1 MKKSF
6 FAAKSKET
14 IIIMRKTTLILTF
27 LAVMACGGAQTG
39 SPFRCDTTGISIFNA
54 LVDGKFM
61 PATLVYCSEDKHY
74 LTYELRQPF
83 MENDTQFICRSYL
96 FNKCDTCSTYDTCI
110 SSFFWCSHCLE
121 QILGKDYAK
130 EPDFSGT
137 EWYTLGDAYRSYR
150 EAFPDLT
157 LTQNNLGNMPRN
169 WIWVKR
175 YQGKYVVTCDYP
187 YQKYFT
193 DTLIVHYGME
203 AWFSPFR
210 NVKELSAGTYYYEDD
225 YYDRDILGLA
235 KSRNWLIPSVLVK
248 GLYVK
253 TSLLSDGTLEQL
265 LVTPEEN
272 LQYFDCINSKL
283 CELDYL
289 DYDDVDFEA
298 HINPALM
305 ADIRNLQKSIKEQAS
320 NGKQKTENKENPV
333 EPIVVEG
340 VELFPADGNTPVKS
354 FSDTVSGEPPVMYA
368 EEMPEFPGGPDSLN
382 VFLRRN
388 TQWPHPLYDA
398 TGTVLIEF
406 VVEVDGSITNPTIKV
421 SLSPE
426 LDAEALRLV
435 GLMPK
440 WKPARAQGEPVRC
453 YYTIPV
459 TFTM

>member
-1 MKKSF
+1 
-6 FAAKSKET
+6 
-14 IIIMRKTTLILTF
+14 MRKTTLILAF
-27 LAVMACGGAQTG
+27 LAAVLCGGAQSG
-39 SPFRCDTTGISIFNA
+39 SPFDCDTTGISTFNA
-54 LVDGKFM
+54 PVNGKLM
-61 PATLVYCSEDKHY
+61 PAALIYCSEDKHH

-83 MENDTQFICRSYL
+83 MDNDTQYIWRSYHL
-96 FNKCDTCSTYDTCI
+96 YKCDTCSTYDTCI
-110 SSFFWCSHCLE
+110 SSFYWCTNCLE
-121 QILGKDYAK
+121 QILGKYYAN

-137 EWYTLGDAYRSYR
+137 EWYTLGDDYRYYR
-150 EAFPDLT
+150 EHFPDLT

-169 WIWVKR
+169 WFWIKK
-175 YQGKYVVTCDYP
+175 YQGKYVVTSDYP
-187 YQKYFT
+187 YHKFFT
-193 DTLIVHYGME
+193 DSLIVYYGME
-203 AWFSPFR
+203 AWFNPLR
-210 NVKELSAGTYYYEDD
+210 KVKELSAGTYYYEDD
-225 YYDRDILGLA
+225 YYDHDILGMA
-235 KSRNWLIPSVLVK
+235 KSRNWLLPSVLVK
-248 GLYVK
+248 GLYVE
-253 TSLLSDGTLEQL
+253 TTLQSDGTLTKQ

-289 DYDDVDFEA
+289 YYDDVDFEA
-298 HINPALM
+298 HTNPALM
-305 ADIRNLQKSIKEQAS
+305 ADILNLQQFLKEQAS
-320 NGKQKTENKENPV
+320 KGKRKADTEENLV
-333 EPIVVEG
+333 GSIFVEG
-340 VELFPADGNTPVKS
+340 VEMFPSDGNPPVKS
-354 FSDTVSGEPPVMYA
+354 FSDTLSGEPPVMFA

-453 YYTIPV
+453 YYKIPV
-459 TFTM
+459 IFRM

>member
-1 MKKSF
+1 
-6 FAAKSKET
+6 
-14 IIIMRKTTLILTF
+14 MRKTTLILAF
-27 LAVMACGGAQTG
+27 LAAVLCGGAQSG
-39 SPFRCDTTGISIFNA
+39 SPFDCDTTGISTFNA
-54 LVDGKFM
+54 PVNGKLM
-61 PATLVYCSEDKHY
+61 PAALIYCSEDKHH

-83 MENDTQFICRSYL
+83 MDNDTQYIWRSYHL
-96 FNKCDTCSTYDTCI
+96 YKCDTCSTYDTCI
-110 SSFFWCSHCLE
+110 SSFYWCTNCLE
-121 QILGKDYAK
+121 QILGKYYAN

-137 EWYTLGDAYRSYR
+137 EWYTLGDDYRYYR
-150 EAFPDLT
+150 EHFPDLT

-169 WIWVKR
+169 WFWVKR
-175 YQGKYVVTCDYP
+175 FQDKYAVTSDYP
-187 YQKYFT
+187 YHKFFT
-193 DTLIVHYGME
+193 DSLIVYYGME
-203 AWFSPFR
+203 AWFNPLR
-210 NVKELSAGTYYYEDD
+210 KVKELSAGTYYYEDD
-225 YYDRDILGLA
+225 YYDHDILGMA
-235 KSRNWLIPSVLVK
+235 KSRNWLLPSVLVK
-248 GLYVK
+248 GLYVE
-253 TSLLSDGTLEQL
+253 TTLQSDGTLTKQ

-289 DYDDVDFEA
+289 YYDDVDFEA
-298 HINPALM
+298 HTNPALM
-305 ADIRNLQKSIKEQAS
+305 ADILNLQQFLKEQAS
-320 NGKQKTENKENPV
+320 KGKRKADTEENLV
-333 EPIVVEG
+333 GSIFVEG
-340 VELFPADGNTPVKS
+340 VEMFPSDGNPPVKS
-354 FSDTVSGEPPVMYA
+354 FSDTLSGEPPVMFA

-453 YYTIPV
+453 YYKIPV
-459 TFTM
+459 IFRM

>member
-1 MKKSF
+1 M
-6 FAAKSKET
+6 
-14 IIIMRKTTLILTF
+14 IMRKTTLILAL
-27 LAVMACGGAQTG
+27 LAAVLCGRAQSG
-39 SPFRCDTTGISIFNA
+39 SPFDCDTTGISIFNA
-54 LVDGKFM
+54 PVNGKLV
-61 PATLVYCSEDKHY
+61 PAALIYCSEDKHT
-74 LTYELRQPF
+74 LSYELRQPF
-83 MENDTQFICRSYL
+83 MENDTQYIWRSYH
-96 FNKCDTCSTYDTCI
+96 FYKCDTCSTYDTCI
-110 SSFFWCSHCLE
+110 SSFYWCKHCLE
-121 QILGKDYAK
+121 QILGKYYAN

-137 EWYTLGDAYRSYR
+137 EWYTLGTAYRTYR
-150 EAFPDLT
+150 EDFPDLT
-157 LTQNNLGNMPRN
+157 LIQNNLGNMPRN
-169 WIWVKR
+169 WFWVKK
-175 YQGKYVVTCDYP
+175 YQGKYTVTSDYP
-187 YQKYFT
+187 YHKYFT

-210 NVKELSAGTYYYEDD
+210 NVKELSAGTYYYEDV
-225 YYDRDILGLA
+225 YYDHDILGMA
-235 KSRNWLIPSVLVK
+235 KSHNWLLPSVLAK
-248 GLYVK
+248 GLYVE
-253 TSLLSDGTLEQL
+253 TSLRSDGTLTQQ

-272 LQYFDCINSKL
+272 LQYFDCINSNL
-283 CELDYL
+283 CDLWYL
-289 DYDDVDFEA
+289 DYDTIDYEA
-298 HINPALM
+298 HTDPVLM
-305 ADIRNLQKSIKEQAS
+305 ADIRNLQKALKEQAS
-320 NGKQKTENKENPV
+320 KGKRKADTEENPV
-333 EPIVVEG
+333 GSIFVEG
-340 VELFPADGNTPVKS
+340 VEMFPSDGNPPVKS
-354 FSDTVSGEPPVMYA
+354 FSDTLSGEPPVMFA

>member
-1 MKKSF
+1 MYF
-6 FAAKSKET
+6 RGQNKEKT
-14 IIIMRKTTLILTF
+14 TKLMRKTTLILAL
-27 LAVMACGGAQTG
+27 LAAVLCGRAQSG
-39 SPFRCDTTGISIFNA
+39 SPFDCDTTGISTFNA
-54 LVDGKFM
+54 PVNGKLV
-61 PATLVYCSEDKHY
+61 PAALIYCSEDKHY

-83 MENDTQFICRSYL
+83 MENDTQYIWRSYH
-96 FNKCDTCSTYDTCI
+96 FYKCDTCSTYDTCI
-110 SSFFWCSHCLE
+110 SSFYWCKHCLE
-121 QILGKDYAK
+121 QILGKYYAN

-137 EWYTLGDAYRSYR
+137 EWYTLGTAYRTYR
-150 EAFPDLT
+150 EDFPDLT
-157 LTQNNLGNMPRN
+157 LIQNNLGNMPRN
-169 WIWVKR
+169 WFWVKK
-175 YQGKYVVTCDYP
+175 YQGKYTVTSDYP
-187 YQKYFT
+187 YHKYFT

-305 ADIRNLQKSIKEQAS
+305 ADIRNLQKALKEQAS
-320 NGKQKTENKENPV
+320 KGKRKTDTEEHPM

-354 FSDTVSGEPPVMYA
+354 FSDTVSGEPPVMFA

>member
-1 MKKSF
+1 MNM
-6 FAAKSKET
+6 SK
-14 IIIMRKTTLILTF
+14 ITLILAL
-27 LAVMACGGAQTG
+27 LAAVAFGWSQSG
-39 SPFRCDTTGISIFNA
+39 SPFRCDTTGISTFNA
-54 LVDGKFM
+54 LVDGKLM
-61 PATLVYCSEDKHY
+61 PATLIYCSEDKHY

-83 MENDTQFICRSYL
+83 MENDTQYIWRSYH
-96 FNKCDTCSTYDTCI
+96 FYKCDTCSTYDTCI
-110 SSFFWCSHCLE
+110 SSFFWCSHCLD
-121 QILGKDYAK
+121 QILGKYYAR

-137 EWYTLGDAYRSYR
+137 EWYTLGAEYRSYR
-150 EAFPDLT
+150 ENFPDLT
-157 LTQNNLGNMPRN
+157 LTQNKLGNMPRN
-169 WIWVKR
+169 WFWVKKF
-175 YQGKYVVTCDYP
+175 QGKYTVTSDYP
-187 YQKYFT
+187 YNKFFT
-193 DTLIVHYGME
+193 DSLVVYYGME
-203 AWFSPFR
+203 AWFDPLR
-210 NVKELSAGTYYYEDD
+210 KVKELGAGTYYYEDD
-225 YYDRDILGLA
+225 YYDHEISGLA
-235 KSRNWLIPSVLVK
+235 KSQNWLLPSILAK
-248 GLYVK
+248 GLYVE
-253 TSLLSDGTLEQL
+253 TTLLADGTLTQK

-283 CELDYL
+283 CDLWYL
-289 DYDDVDFEA
+289 DYDTVDYDA
-298 HINPALM
+298 HTDPALM
-305 ADIRNLQKSIKEQAS
+305 AEIRNLQNSLKEREHKGMKKAEIE
-320 NGKQKTENKENPV
+320 ENSA
-333 EPIVVEG
+333 EPIFVENI
-340 VELFPADGNTPVKS
+340 ELFPDDGSSPAKS
-354 FSDTVSGEPPVMYA
+354 FSDTVSGEPPVMFA

>member
-1 MKKSF
+1 M
-6 FAAKSKET
+6 
-14 IIIMRKTTLILTF
+14 IMRKTTLILAL
-27 LAVMACGGAQTG
+27 LAAVLCGRAQSG
-39 SPFRCDTTGISIFNA
+39 SPFDCDTTGISTFNA
-54 LVDGKFM
+54 PVNGKLV
-61 PATLVYCSEDKHY
+61 PAALIYCSEDKHT
-74 LTYELRQPF
+74 LSYELRQPF
-83 MENDTQFICRSYL
+83 MENDTQYIWRSYH
-96 FNKCDTCSTYDTCI
+96 FYKCDTCSTYDTCI
-110 SSFFWCSHCLE
+110 SSFYWCKHCLE
-121 QILGKDYAK
+121 QILGKYYAN

-137 EWYTLGDAYRSYR
+137 EWYTLGTAYRTYR
-150 EAFPDLT
+150 EDFPDLT
-157 LTQNNLGNMPRN
+157 LIQNNLGNMPRN
-169 WIWVKR
+169 WFWVKK
-175 YQGKYVVTCDYP
+175 YQGKYTVTSDYP
-187 YQKYFT
+187 YHKYFT

-225 YYDRDILGLA
+225 YYDHDILGMA
-235 KSRNWLIPSVLVK
+235 KSHNWLLPSALVK
-248 GLYVK
+248 GLYVE
-253 TSLLSDGTLEQL
+253 TTLQSDGTLTQQ

-298 HINPALM
+298 HTNPALM
-305 ADIRNLQKSIKEQAS
+305 ADILNLQQFLKEQAS
-320 NGKQKTENKENPV
+320 KGKRKADAEENPV
-333 EPIVVEG
+333 GSIFVEG
-340 VELFPADGNTPVKS
+340 VEMFPADGSLPTKS
-354 FSDTVSGEPPVMYA
+354 FSDTLSGEPPVMFA